1 METIKKEKA
10 IEPVMESKDVGSLE
24 IPKVNQTNNSNDSAQ
39 NVATLPPSPIAE
51 NTTPLVQASPPQ
63 VSSAMIKP
71 TEAPIP
77 FRKLISSKKYLSV
90 SDMPKSGLPPQI
102 AKMIS

>member
-1 METIKKEKA
+1 M
-10 IEPVMESKDVGSLE
+10 
-24 IPKVNQTNNSNDSAQ
+24 
-39 NVATLPPSPIAE
+39 ATQPPSPTVND
-51 NTTPLVQASPPQ
+51 NTALVQASAPQ

-90 SDMPKSGLPPQI
+90 SDMSKSGLPPEI